1 MRAVTVGLVCR
12 PSAAA
17 EPDLFLLFKRKLQ
30 RFAAIGV
37 VRTVAVGEFV
47 GMPAAAVGIVTVGL
61 KICFQRCV
69 NEMFLYRHEEL
80 LLAIFITMFLL
91 YHSARPH
98 YDDIFTIIPL

>member
-1 MRAVTVGLVCR
+1 MRAVAVGLVCR

-47 GMPAAAVGIVTVGL
+47 GVAAVAVGIFDVGF
-61 KICFQRCV
+61 KFCFQRCV
-69 NEMFLYRHEEL
+69 DKVFLYGHEA
-80 LLAIFITMFLL
+80 LLAAIAEKDIFIVPRMTLL
-91 YHSARPH
+91 R
-98 YDDIFTIIPL
+98 